1 MLYDRKSADNMLKNV
16 VVSLG
21 AKSVY
26 PGWQATNVKIL
37 DNITENAV
45 RAIRLQTTNRTKVEE
60 LNDISP

>member
-26 PGWQATNVKIL
+26 LGWQAANVKIL
-37 DNITENAV
+37 DNITENALG
-45 RAIRLQTTNRTKVEE
+45 AIRLETTNKTKVEE
-60 LNDISP
+60 LNDISL